1 MTAYHPKMPDSSS
14 KKSFLIVSLLII
26 LISSIFFTINFSSQ
40 VKLASH
46 SFQTE
51 LEINSLNSLYKTHFD
66 VVLEKRKF
74 QSLLS
79 PESKS
84 NYNRLKSELATGID
98 SLRIGI
104 EEFPQLEPKYQ
115 NLILAIESRL
125 EQLDRHMAYFDQ
137 FSAQEAQ
144 EKIKGETEE
153 IQTRSSA
160 LELAYQ
166 QLLNDLLAERDQFT
180 RDYFAKARFNY
191 IGFIV
196 LFVISLVL
204 LVANYFLGQKQQKL
218 GLEKQQ
224 ERIQFEL
231 AQKDTQD
238 FQTTF
243 ENSAIG
249 MALVN
254 EIGRWIR
261 VNASLCRMLGYS
273 PEELMNLTFQ
283 EITHP
288 DDLFGD
294 LEQAKKLRNRKID
307 SYTIEKRYFTKS
319 GEIIWINLTGTAV
332 WEENGRFR
340 YFIAQIENISTRKKY
355 LAQLQEQKDRFS
367 YVIEGTRAGTWEWN
381 VQTGETVFNEIWAQ
395 IIGYT
400 LEEIGPI
407 SIETWV
413 KFAHPE
419 DLEVSNRKLQAC
431 FDRTADYYECECRMR
446 HKDGHWVWVLD
457 RGKVMT
463 WTADGK
469 PEKMYGTHTDIS
481 QFKELENNLNEKS
494 AFTQAVLDTI
504 DVGIVVANSSGELEL
519 FNKAALDFH
528 GLSRLNV
535 PQEEWPNYYQLF
547 LPDQSRLLTKD
558 EIPLIKAWKGETFQD
573 VEFCIRHTS
582 GDIRYI
588 SCSGS
593 PITDLTGS
601 NLGAVVAMNDV
612 TSLRKI
618 QQKLKESE
626 RRFRGIFNSTFQF
639 IGFLETD
646 GTLVEANQT
655 AIDFAGL
662 TPDQVVGKKFWDCFW
677 WQISPQTQDQLKS
690 AILKAA
696 NGEFVQYEV
705 AVWDKDKNAVTIL
718 FNLKPIFDEEG
729 KVIAIIPEGKL
740 IQDIVDARTA
750 LEEKNKELLR
760 FASVASHDLKEPLR
774 MVINFLQLL
783 QRRYESQLDEK
794 ANQYI
799 HFAVDASQRMSNLI
813 GELLEFSR
821 IGNEDTPFEWVDS
834 KEISEKLKA
843 YYQPILA
850 ETSGK
855 LNFENLSEVWVR
867 KVPFEVLLR
876 NLIGNSLKYRKQDE
890 APVIDLAA
898 TDKGTHWQ
906 FSIRDNGIG
915 FDPSHAQ
922 SIFQMFKRLHTQ
934 KEYSG
939 TGMGLAIC
947 SKIIEQHGGTIWAES
962 TPGLGSVFHF
972 TIKKPSKNSISNP

>member
-1 MTAYHPKMPDSSS
+1 M
-14 KKSFLIVSLLII
+14 VSLLII

-46 SFQTE
+46 SFQSE
-51 LEINSLNSLYKTHFD
+51 LEINSLNSLYKTHYEL
-66 VVLEKRKF
+66 VLEKRKF

-84 NYNRLKSELATGID
+84 NYNRLKSELATDID

-115 NLILAIESRL
+115 NLFLALESRL

-196 LFVISLVL
+196 LVVVSLVL
-204 LVANYFLGQKQQKL
+204 LIANYLLGLKQQKL

-243 ENSAIG
+243 ENAAIG

-294 LEQAKKLRNRKID
+294 LEQAKKLRNREID
-307 SYTIEKRYFTKS
+307 SYTIEKRCFTKS
-319 GEIIWINLTGTAV
+319 GEIVWINLTGTAV
-332 WEENGRFR
+332 WEENGQFR

-729 KVIAIIPEGKL
+729 KAIAIIPEGRL

-750 LEEKNKELLR
+750 LENKNHELER

-783 QRRYESQLDEK
+783 EKRYKGSLDEK
-794 ANQYI
+794 ADQYI
-799 HFAVDASQRMSNLI
+799 HFAVDASQRMSRLVND
-813 GELLEFSR
+813 LLEYSR
-821 IGNEDTPFEWVDS
+821 IGT
-834 KEISEKLKA
+834 KQTEITEIDLNLLLQNQKSYFASLLQECEGTIT
-843 YYQPILA
+843 YGQMPRILA
-850 ETSGK
+850 K
-855 LNFENLSEVWVR
+855 D
-867 KVPFEVLLR
+867 VPLQTLFR
-876 NLIGNSLKYRKQDE
+876 NLIGNAIKYRKPDVPLQIKITSKE
-890 APVIDLAA
+890 LPE
-898 TDKGTHWQ
+898 HWE
-906 FSIRDNGIG
+906 IAIADNGIG
-915 FDPSHAQ
+915 FDPAQ
-922 SIFQMFKRLHTQ
+922 ADRIFDIFTRLHTTQ
-934 KEYSG
+934 QYSG
-939 TGMGLAIC
+939 TGLGLAIC
-947 SKIIEQHGGTIWAES
+947 KKIVEQHQGKIWADSVPGVGS
-962 TPGLGSVFHF
+962 TFHF
-972 TIKKPSKNSISNP
+972 TVKKA